1 MTETR
6 TPGRMRPRIAVC
18 DDYERS
24 LAFGADWDTI
34 RSRAEVVVFDRPF
47 GSRQQAIEALAD
59 FDAVCLVRERTPFPA
74 AVVDDLPR
82 LKFVVFTGERNLAV
96 DHLAA
101 ARRGIPVSFTP
112 FGPSKSSTAELTWA
126 LILAATKRVPMADAG
141 IRRGHWRGDAHGMPY
156 PLPANLEGERLGL
169 VGLGQIGARVAAV
182 GRAFGMEVVAWSP
195 NLDDARAQ
203 AGGARRV
210 SKEELFETSAV
221 VSLHLVLSD
230 RTRGIVGAGDLARM
244 RSDAVLVNTS
254 RAALVD
260 EAALLDALARGR
272 PGLAALDVFGVEPL
286 PAGSPVLS
294 LPNVVLTPHLGYVN
308 DKVFAAF
315 RQGMADALLAW
326 LDGEP
331 IRLVNAEQLAAR
343 NSAAPG
349 DAA

>member
-1 MTETR
+1 VTQAGT
-6 TPGRMRPRIAVC
+6 RPRIAVC
-18 DDYERS
+18 DDYERA

-47 GSRQQAIEALAD
+47 GGRQQAIEALAD

-74 AVVDDLPR
+74 EVVAALPR
-82 LKFVVFTGERNLAV
+82 LKFLAFTGERNLAV

-101 ARRGIPVSFTP
+101 AGRGIPVSFTP

-126 LILAATKRVPMADAG
+126 LILAAAKRVTVADAG
-141 IRRGHWRGDAHGMPY
+141 VRRGHWRGDAHGAAY
-156 PLPANLEGERLGL
+156 PLPVNLEGERLGL
-169 VGLGQIGARVAAV
+169 VGLGQIGSRVAAV

-195 NLDDARAQ
+195 NLDNERAQ
-203 AGGARRV
+203 AGGATRV
-210 SKEELFETSAV
+210 SKEELFETSAI

-230 RTRGIVGAGDLARM
+230 RTRGIVGSADLARM

-260 EAALLDALARGR
+260 EAALIEALGRGR
-272 PGLAALDVFGVEPL
+272 PGLAGLDVFGIEPL
-286 PAGSPVLS
+286 PAGAPVVS
-294 LPNVVLTPHLGYVN
+294 LPNTVLTPHLGYVN

-315 RQGMADALLAW
+315 RQGLADALLAW
-326 LDGEP
+326 LDGAP

-343 NSAAPG
+343 KE
-349 DAA
+349 